1 MTQTI
6 GLKKKALVCLLA
18 AAMGASALAGGI
30 LLDANAAEVSTTA
43 LVTAT
48 EGTTVTGGKSYT
60 TAAEDFTTSEGLYV
74 AAPEDKSLPYGV
86 TLNGIFTGSTGI
98 KAYFPGEGFWNPMT
112 ETVVTVA
119 SVANPDDSFQVHVG
133 GQWQRYAYVTYDWN
147 GQTLYRSI
155 DSSAAFDTYYYTE
168 SGVKN
173 IDAVQYLPIQGN
185 MSGDAAS
192 RTVAYF
198 GFEMQADGVFNVR
211 LVSTK
216 DGMPTKTIASF
227 CEDKATFEPTSE
239 ASGTESNLPKLDL
252 SEGYTIEIENSD
264 ADNSKSFD
272 LLIESIATSETGD
285 PYSGGTTYAFDTETL
300 ADAPAFYTKWQ
311 TTPILTVGDYDYLN
325 SSYVGGEVTLP
336 VPSVTLAGAAS
347 SFTGTVTVTDS
358 AGEQTV
364 TDGKYT
370 VRSVGKH
377 TVRYTQGESAIEITF
392 NAYDAPYDVQNVIQ
406 NVQGTVDTAYESG
419 ILVDGTDGSDAYSGT
434 IAGSFS
440 GDVEIEFTF
449 PESANLSNGGR
460 SGGEFTYIVLDLQGE
475 EVFRIVY
482 KGLDWHT
489 SAYVVYGDEVR
500 GYSKSGNIGGSWVS
514 QAYFYREPTGE
525 EYFALPCLNNYTG
538 ENRSGTMRLFWE
550 GDVLCVGV
558 DNRDSELI
566 TIARFDGSQKPSDD
580 VIGADGYMLS
590 TEEDATWGLPLL
602 YDRLSEGYT
611 IDFAFNGIHGTDEA
625 FAVFQSVNGISLA
638 NKSNLTSDYVFSA
651 SFNPDQAYVSGDD
664 VYVAEGLHAGSVRRV
679 YSYAFTGAAMGYEG
693 SWGLRHTVVE
703 TDLDTFH
710 NNSTVG
716 DYTVTIPADGGDEW
730 EGMDTSLNLH
740 IETAWELTFDLKNGQ
755 VAEGSAD
762 PITYSEHTKFLLSV
776 PEVERAFWKF
786 EGWSTQS
793 DVGDTWDGSFDAL
806 SGDMTLYAKW
816 ADVTPAT
823 VVLADG
829 VASYTEVLVQD
840 GSFTISTK
848 DVVASDAAQPDAVTL
863 TVQYRQVGTADWT
876 TLEGESVTIDNL
888 APGKW
893 EIMYTVGDGVNEAT
907 SLTRTVA
914 VIERAAPV
922 VTVGDIATEAY
933 VGFAVS
939 VSATAQDA
947 DGNAVNVSII
957 VVDENGKQYAVG
969 NGAFTPDKA
978 GVYTVSFTAQDGS
991 LIGYASHRVTVID
1004 DTQNPDLA
1012 VDFADMTVE
1021 RGSVVTLPAGTA
1033 QDNADPNVTVT
1044 VSVAFGTEQVELSGN
1059 TFTAEKEGTYTIT
1072 WTAQDSAGNT
1082 ATVTAYVTVQP
1093 AGGGSNVG
1101 LIIGIVA
1108 GVVVVAAAAVIVS
1121 VIVIRKKKVKAGAPD
1136 MTENDSDASE
1146 NK

>member
-48 EGTTVTGGKSYT
+48 EGATVKGAGTYT
-60 TAAEDFTTSEGLYV
+60 TKDGTYTTDPGLYI
-74 AAPEDKSLPYGV
+74 AAPEDKSLSYGV

-112 ETVVTVA
+112 ETVVTVT

-155 DSSAAFDTYYYTE
+155 DSSAASDTYYYTE

-185 MSGDAAS
+185 MSGDVAS
-192 RTVAYF
+192 RAVAYF

-216 DGMPTKTIASF
+216 GGMPTKTIASF
-227 CEDKATFEPTSE
+227 CDEKATFEPTPE
-239 ASGTESNLPKLDL
+239 ASGTEPNLPKLDW
-252 SEGYTIEIENSD
+252 SAGYTIEIENSD
-264 ADNSKSFD
+264 SSSSNSFD
-272 LLIESIATSETGD
+272 LLIKSIATSETGD

-347 SFTGTVTVTDS
+347 QFTGTVTVTDS
-358 AGEQTV
+358 QGALEV

-392 NAYDAPYDVQNVIQ
+392 NAYDAPYDIQNVIQ
-406 NVQGTVDTAYESG
+406 NVQGTVDTAYENG

-440 GDVEIEFTF
+440 GDAEIEFTF

-460 SGGEFTYIVLDLQGE
+460 SGGEFTYIVRDLQGE

-651 SFNPDQAYVSGDD
+651 SVNPDQAYVSGDD

-786 EGWSTQS
+786 DGWSTQS
-793 DVGDTWDGSFDAL
+793 DLGDTWDGSFDAW
-806 SGDMTLYAKW
+806 SGNMTLYAKW

-840 GSFTISTK
+840 GSLTISTK

-1093 AGGGSNVG
+1093 AGGKN
-1101 LIIGIVA
+1101 
-1108 GVVVVAAAAVIVS
+1108 
-1121 VIVIRKKKVKAGAPD
+1121 R
-1136 MTENDSDASE
+1136 NFCR
-1146 NK
+1146 